1 MARRRLLFL
10 LALTPLLVAAETTEP
25 TPASEA
31 ESEDTQVAKQV
42 LELEV
47 REAALR
53 ALEEDLNRKI
63 EELKQLRQAAVN
75 IIEPSE
81 TSRKEQLQTLI
92 SFYQAMKPKNAARLL
107 EKLPV
112 QLAGDVLSAM
122 NSRGAGKIL
131 NVMNSDRAVRISTLM
146 AGQQ

>member
-1 MARRRLLFL
+1 MAQRHLVFL
-10 LALTPLLVAAETTEP
+10 LALIPLLVAAETTEP
-25 TPASEA
+25 TPAPQA
-31 ESEDTQVAKQV
+31 ESKDAEVAKQV

-63 EELKQLRQAAVN
+63 EELKQLQQLAVN
-75 IIEPSE
+75 LIEPSE
-81 TSRKEQLQTLI
+81 TAREEQLQTLI

-107 EKLPV
+107 EKLPI

-131 NVMNSDRAVRISTLM
+131 NVMNADRAVRISRLM
-146 AGQQ
+146 AGQK